1 MIADI
6 LEKKSV
12 QQYTLEEYFELEE
25 KAAFKS
31 EFCNGKIVKIP
42 GGTFEHAQLSSNVVK
57 ILGKLE
63 ADRFETLNSDQKIF
77 ITDYNRIVYADAM
90 VLVGKPNFHE
100 GNRQLLT
107 NPTIVIEVLSD
118 STERYDRSGKFRKYQ
133 TLPSFKDYV
142 LIDQKR
148 PIVDVLHKEG
158 ERDWRMKTYIGLEEE
173 IYLKSIDITLK
184 MSDIYKNVENLKDP
198 QSVLNFELDDE

>member
-6 LEKKSV
+6 LEKKEVRLYS
-12 QQYTLEEYFELEE
+12 LEEYFELEE

-31 EFCNGKIVKIP
+31 EFRNGKIIKMP

-63 ADRFETLNSDQKIF
+63 EDNFEALNSDQKIF
-77 ITDYNRIVYADAM
+77 IANYGSIVYADAL
-90 VLVGKPNFHE
+90 VLVGKPKFHE

-107 NPTIVIEVLSD
+107 NPTVVIEVLSD

-133 TLPSFKDYV
+133 TLSSFQEYV
-142 LIDQKR
+142 LIDQKK

-158 ERDWRMKTYIGLEEE
+158 ERDWRMKTYIGLEEV

-198 QSVLNFELDDE
+198 QAVLKFEFDDE